1 MTEPLPS
8 NPEPLLV
15 MHGVRKRFGGVQA
28 LRGVSLEVSPGE
40 VHALVGENGAGKS
53 TLMKVLSGV
62 ERPDAGEMSL
72 GGRPWR
78 PSGPVD
84 ARRGGIAMIHQEL
97 ALAPHLSVAE
107 NIALGVEPSRLPWLG
122 RISPSDR
129 RGMLATA
136 RRVMGRL
143 GHGDLDPAR
152 RTGDLPAAVRQLVE
166 IGRALATDASV
177 VVMDEPTSSL
187 GRRDAD
193 LLLDIVGRL
202 RDEGIAIV
210 YISHFLEEIRRVA
223 DRFTVIRDGST
234 VTSGRMAD
242 ERDETL
248 VEHMIGRPL
257 DAVFPPG
264 GREAGEIR
272 LEARSIAG
280 HRLPVEASLD
290 VRSGE
295 ILGIAGL
302 VGAGRTELLRC
313 LAGLDATVR
322 GDVSIHGRKIH
333 RSTSIRKRMRAG
345 VGFVSEDRKGEGL
358 ALPMS
363 VGENLLLPRLGPVT
377 SGGVLSSRRMDAT
390 AGRWL
395 SRLSVRGG
403 GSGIPVETLSG
414 GNQQK
419 IAIARLLHQDAD
431 VLLLDE
437 PTRGIDIGSKVQ
449 VYALLDELARAGRA
463 IVMTSGHLPELL
475 GVCDRIA
482 VMHRGVLGPA
492 RPVEACTESSL
503 MSEAVL
509 GPDGSGEGEAA

>member
-136 RRVMGRL
+136 RMVMGRL

-210 YISHFLEEIRRVA
+210 
-223 DRFTVIRDGST
+223 
-234 VTSGRMAD
+234 
-242 ERDETL
+242 
-248 VEHMIGRPL
+248 
-257 DAVFPPG
+257 
-264 GREAGEIR
+264 
-272 LEARSIAG
+272 
-280 HRLPVEASLD
+280 
-290 VRSGE
+290 
-295 ILGIAGL
+295 
-302 VGAGRTELLRC
+302 
-313 LAGLDATVR
+313 
-322 GDVSIHGRKIH
+322 
-333 RSTSIRKRMRAG
+333 
-345 VGFVSEDRKGEGL
+345 
-358 ALPMS
+358 
-363 VGENLLLPRLGPVT
+363 
-377 SGGVLSSRRMDAT
+377 
-390 AGRWL
+390 
-395 SRLSVRGG
+395 
-403 GSGIPVETLSG
+403 
-414 GNQQK
+414 
-419 IAIARLLHQDAD
+419 
-431 VLLLDE
+431 
-437 PTRGIDIGSKVQ
+437 
-449 VYALLDELARAGRA
+449 
-463 IVMTSGHLPELL
+463 
-475 GVCDRIA
+475 
-482 VMHRGVLGPA
+482 
-492 RPVEACTESSL
+492 
-503 MSEAVL
+503 
-509 GPDGSGEGEAA
+509 

>member
-107 NIALGVEPSRLPWLG
+107 NIALGVEPSRLPWFG

-280 HRLPVEASLD
+280 HGLPVEASLD

-395 SRLSVRGG
+395 S
-403 GSGIPVETLSG
+403 
-414 GNQQK
+414 
-419 IAIARLLHQDAD
+419 
-431 VLLLDE
+431 
-437 PTRGIDIGSKVQ
+437 
-449 VYALLDELARAGRA
+449 
-463 IVMTSGHLPELL
+463 
-475 GVCDRIA
+475 
-482 VMHRGVLGPA
+482 
-492 RPVEACTESSL
+492 
-503 MSEAVL
+503 
-509 GPDGSGEGEAA
+509 